1 MANTAPASPSMKQ
14 ARQSAPLRRLL
25 LGADFSDIL
34 TAAGIFEVQEAQP

>member
-1 MANTAPASPSMKQ
+1 MANTAPAAPSVEQ

-34 TAAGIFEVQEAQP
+34 TAAGIFEAREAQP